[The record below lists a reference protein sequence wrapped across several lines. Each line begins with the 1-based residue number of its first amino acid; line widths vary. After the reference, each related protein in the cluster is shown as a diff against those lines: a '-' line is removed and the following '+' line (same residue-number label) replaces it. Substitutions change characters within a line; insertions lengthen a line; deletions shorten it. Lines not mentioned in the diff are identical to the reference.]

1 MFLWKS
7 KAAAPPLHAHD
18 APSKPRS
25 PLPGPGGCGGVNPP
39 GAMPTRNGSPV
50 ALYKPPA
57 PTSIRRRRVPEL
69 GISLSLTEATRQTS
83 PRGWGP
89 RGHRRH
95 KRHGLGEIPARISAP
110 QCAWDYGPNRTA
122 LLDGSPS
129 RATVC
134 TAGGL
139 RKFQCA
145 QNSGR
150 WGYCFIEPPK
160 PKQQLVS

>member
-122 LLDGSPS
+122 LRREPQYVQPGACANSS
-129 RATVC
+129 VHR
-134 TAGGL
+134 TAVGG
-139 RKFQCA
+139 A
-145 QNSGR
+145 IASSNHQNPNS
-150 WGYCFIEPPK
+150 
-160 PKQQLVS
+160 S